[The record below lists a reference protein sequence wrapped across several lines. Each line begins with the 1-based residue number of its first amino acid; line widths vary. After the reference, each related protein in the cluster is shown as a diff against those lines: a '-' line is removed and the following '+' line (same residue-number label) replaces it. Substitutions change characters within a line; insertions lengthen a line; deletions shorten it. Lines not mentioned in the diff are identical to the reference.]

1 MDPLES
7 SDALVD
13 AGILSVS
20 DGAEIDLTEAYLDAV
35 EQFRQRS
42 RADRVAAIRER
53 DPDVARLVESSAVD
67 EGLIANLCGVLEWF
81 PDTPVDS
88 LVLTAIVLQA
98 LDRGTPQTAGVPVG
112 FVPILG
118 SQLESVLQLYE
129 RAIVYVWREDCPPCD
144 VVREDLEGLS
154 PDQTEGIGQ
163 FAVYGPDCARM
174 LHREYDVVGGPA
186 LLFVADGEVQSRL
199 YGAEYPEVLSAEV
212 EALQESD

>member
-20 DGAEIDLTEAYLDAV
+20 NGAEIDLTEAYLDAV

-98 LDRGTPQTAGVPVG
+98 LDRGTPETAGVPVG

-118 SQLESVLQLYE
+118 SQLDSVLQLYG
-129 RAIVYVWREDCPPCD
+129 RVIVYVWREDCPPCD

-154 PDQTEGIGQ
+154 PDQT
-163 FAVYGPDCARM
+163 
-174 LHREYDVVGGPA
+174 
-186 LLFVADGEVQSRL
+186 
-199 YGAEYPEVLSAEV
+199 
-212 EALQESD
+212 

>member
-1 MDPLES
+1 MGPIES
-7 SDALVD
+7 SDALVN
-13 AGILSVS
+13 AGVLSVS
-20 DGAEIDLTEAYLDAV
+20 DGGEIDVTEAYLDAV
-35 EQFRQRS
+35 EQFRQQS
-42 RADRVAAIRER
+42 QGGRVAVIRER
-53 DPDVARLVESSAVD
+53 DPDVAPLVESSAVD
-67 EGLIANLCGVLEWF
+67 EGLIAHLCGLLEWF

-163 FAVYGPDCARM
+163 FAVYGPDYART
-174 LHREYDVVGGPA
+174 LYREYDVVGGPA
-186 LLFVADGEVQSRL
+186 LLLVADGEVQSRL

-212 EALQESD
+212 EALQESG